1 MAKTLSRISKYIAVL
16 LAAVVLVTCACL
28 FVGCESNYPKITVTI
43 SFNDNNT
50 DTEDEY
56 VLTYKLYRKLYP
68 QTVAHYLELAEAGY
82 YDGTVIHD
90 YQSSRMIGGG
100 YTYEDMT
107 ASDVD
112 ELQALDYDGATKD
125 ADGNITLKNISVW
138 TDKALTEA
146 TNRLYGE
153 TSNNGFSVENGTG
166 LTNSYGAL
174 STYSYIAKENSAL
187 SVFGKATGGGTAR
200 EVRYTNNSVTS
211 LFSIYTGASGSS
223 DSANCVFGVLADTDS
238 SMRFS
243 ELMTAITDYVAA
255 QQETDEDFS
264 FTQAKEDVRIED
276 EFAEGGYYEVDSGFA
291 VPVVKIVIE
300 QIKVIKY

>member
-1 MAKTLSRISKYIAVL
+1 MAKTLSRISKYLAVL

-112 ELQALDYDGATKD
+112 ELQSLDYDGATKD

-238 SMRFS
+238 STRFS